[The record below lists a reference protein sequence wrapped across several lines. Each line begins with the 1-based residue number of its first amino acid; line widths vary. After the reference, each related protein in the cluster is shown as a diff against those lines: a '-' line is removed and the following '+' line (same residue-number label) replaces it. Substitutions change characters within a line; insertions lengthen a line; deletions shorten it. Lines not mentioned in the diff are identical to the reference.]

1 MFGKKYY
8 FLSGLPRAGNTL
20 LGSILNQNKSISM
33 TANSTVCEMLYR
45 IESIKYQ
52 IPAFV
57 NFPDSKSFDNVSK
70 NILKNYYSEWKSRY
84 IIDRSCWGTP
94 ENLEMLKNYCPND
107 IKIIVLTRNLN
118 EVLASF
124 IKWSQENPNNFLKHY
139 PSTEEKCDFLMNP
152 NGQIIKQLYSYHNL
166 IKPENQKYSLVI
178 DYEDL
183 VNDTEKQIQRIYDFL
198 KIRRYK
204 HQYINLSQL
213 QSNQINYCDDIYG
226 KNLHHE
232 IGRAHV

>member
-94 ENLEMLKNYCPND
+94 ENLEK
-107 IKIIVLTRNLN
+107 
-118 EVLASF
+118 
-124 IKWSQENPNNFLKHY
+124 
-139 PSTEEKCDFLMNP
+139 
-152 NGQIIKQLYSYHNL
+152 
-166 IKPENQKYSLVI
+166 
-178 DYEDL
+178 
-183 VNDTEKQIQRIYDFL
+183 
-198 KIRRYK
+198 
-204 HQYINLSQL
+204 
-213 QSNQINYCDDIYG
+213 
-226 KNLHHE
+226 